1 MSEQFYRGLDAG
13 KRKRLEQ
20 KTKDNKKIY
29 KEKQKQF
36 HDDGASV
43 VSQSI
48 QDTVESR
55 LNKSKPIK
63 KIYSPN
69 SKVRKVNI

>member
-13 KRKRLEQ
+13 KRRRLEQ
-20 KTKDNKKIY
+20 KAKDNKKIY
-29 KEKQKQF
+29 EEKQKQF
-36 HDDGASV
+36 HADGASV
-43 VSQSI
+43 VSQNI
-48 QDTVESR
+48 QETIESR
-55 LNKSKPIK
+55 LIKSKPIK